1 MIILF
6 RDKVTHALNGV
17 QLADLCSTED
27 LLDYLAHQII
37 LSLITNAHRIT
48 NTVKLIF
55 NFYCLTRRVVFHIL
69 ISY

>member
-6 RDKVTHALNGV
+6 RDKVTHALNIV

-27 LLDYLAHQII
+27 LLDYLVHYII

-55 NFYCLTRRVVFHIL
+55 DFHCLTKLVVFHIL